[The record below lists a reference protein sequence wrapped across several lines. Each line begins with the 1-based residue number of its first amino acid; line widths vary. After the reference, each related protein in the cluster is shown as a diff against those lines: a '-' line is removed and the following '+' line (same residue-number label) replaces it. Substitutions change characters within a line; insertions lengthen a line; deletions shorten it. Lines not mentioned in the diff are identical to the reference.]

1 MEEKNEKRN
10 RPFAVILFALAFAV
24 TLAFPIYS
32 ALYRGCIPFDS
43 LGTSLT
49 LGILIIFVLSLIV
62 GNVAKLRFK
71 KENKDISKKALGKFN
86 FKMDSVFFLAI
97 VLYFIG
103 LVLNI
108 YILLLI
114 ICAFFFMGMFI
125 LKKEDHDIAIRGLAR
140 INRRLSLFFGIAF
153 VILFFSIPSGEW
165 YRSDSN
171 RKIYV
176 LNIKMIGKRIERY
189 VENEHKYP
197 KDFKELKG
205 EYSIGNIPDLEKI
218 FIYKIETIDGKEQF
232 TIEHP
237 EPEVF
242 LMKESRLSCPV
253 RCARIRYVEGKG
265 IEIVKNEK

>member
-1 MEEKNEKRN
+1 MEEKSEKRN

-43 LGTSLT
+43 LGASLT

-218 FIYKIETIDGKEQF
+218 YIYKIETIDGNKQF

-242 LMKESRLSCPV
+242 MMKESRLSCPV

-265 IEIVKNEK
+265 IEIVKNEE